1 VTDSTDLPQ
10 HDVIA
15 AMSEAELFKLI
26 VETIDY
32 ETAYIRQI
40 QGVYKNMYGG
50 DGNWAPMAIRRHHV
64 LCGIS
69 ELLGKW
75 IAAVEEKPN
84 PFITRSCDIVRD
96 TMLREMKQMS
106 PAIGAKK

>member
-1 VTDSTDLPQ
+1 MTDSTNLPQ

-15 AMSEAELFKLI
+15 SMSEAELFKII
-26 VETIDY
+26 VETLDY
-32 ETAYIRQI
+32 ETAYIRQV
-40 QGVYKNMYGG
+40 QGVYKNLYGG
-50 DGNWAPMAIRRHHV
+50 NGNWAPMAIRRHHV

-96 TMLREMKQMS
+96 TMLREMKQMA
-106 PAIGAKK
+106 PAAGGVK